1 MATKTKFRYKNF
13 EYYVS
18 SLGFDGNGEE
28 VYEVVCDGKRV
39 CTAYT
44 IAGAQA
50 KFEALADKNGLEIN
64 KMEVRK

>member
-1 MATKTKFRYKNF
+1 MMAKKFRYKNF

-18 SLGFDGNGEE
+18 SLGFDETGEE
-28 VYEVVCDGKRV
+28 IYEVVCNEKRV

-50 KFEALADKNGLEIN
+50 KFEALADKNAVFRN
-64 KMEVRK
+64 Q